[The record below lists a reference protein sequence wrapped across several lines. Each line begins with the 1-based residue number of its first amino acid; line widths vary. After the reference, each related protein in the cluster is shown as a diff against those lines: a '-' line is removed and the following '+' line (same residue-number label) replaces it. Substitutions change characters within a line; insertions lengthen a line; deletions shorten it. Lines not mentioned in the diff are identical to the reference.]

1 MFCEPASDTACAPR
15 TRSVRRSV
23 SRAGSMLYTIA
34 HLQRTE
40 GLDGAH
46 VQMHTIL
53 EPSVQPLAAVVQ
65 RRTSCPDQ
73 TYVLGPIGAPHRLTY
88 PHRHL
93 HGDRGNRGRL
103 PASIR
108 PG

>member
-1 MFCEPASDTACAPR
+1 MFESASEAACAPR
-15 TRSVRRSV
+15 TRSVRWSM

-40 GLDGAH
+40 SLDGGT
-46 VQMHTIL
+46 VYVHTIL
-53 EPSVQPLAAVVQ
+53 EPSVRPLAAVAQ

-93 HGDRGNRGRL
+93 DGDRGNRGRL

-108 PG
+108 P